1 MNWLQALLLGLV
13 QGLTEFLP
21 VSSSGHLAI
30 GKAVLGVEPS
40 QDLMFEVT
48 VHAATVLATIV
59 VFRKQIWK
67 LLCGLFKFKYNDET
81 DYIAKICLSM
91 IPVLIVGVFFK
102 DAVEAAFNSLLVVGI
117 ALLVTALLLTLS
129 DCLAGKKISQLRTS
143 CSARN
148 DNNETP
154 ASVTSTD
161 DLASSVIS
169 TDDLAS
175 SVISTEASTSAVS
188 NDGLASSVIST
199 EAEPSGEIS
208 PRNGISLWQA
218 FVVGIGQALAVIPG
232 LSRSGTTIST
242 GLLCGVKREA
252 MAQFSFLMVLVPI
265 LGEMF
270 LDVVGG
276 DFAAS
281 SVGVLPLLI
290 GFLAAFASGLFAC
303 KVMIALVRKAKLKW
317 FGLYCAVVGLLV
329 LIFLA

>member
-1 MNWLQALLLGLV
+1 MDWLQALILGIV

-30 GKAVLGVEPS
+30 GKAILGVEPAE
-40 QDLMFEVT
+40 DLIFEVT
-48 VHAATVLATIV
+48 VHAATVLATII

-81 DYIAKICLSM
+81 DYIAKLCVSM

-102 DAVEAAFNSLLVVGI
+102 DWVEAAFGSLLVVGI
-117 ALLVTALLLTLS
+117 ALLVTALLLSLS
-129 DCLAGKKISQLRTS
+129 DWLS
-143 CSARN
+143 RN
-148 DNNETP
+148 PLKLVER
-154 ASVTSTD
+154 
-161 DLASSVIS
+161 
-169 TDDLAS
+169 
-175 SVISTEASTSAVS
+175 
-188 NDGLASSVIST
+188 
-199 EAEPSGEIS
+199 
-208 PRNGISLWQA
+208 RNGISFWQA
-218 FVVGIGQALAVIPG
+218 FVVGVGQALAVIPG

-242 GLLCGVKREA
+242 GLLCGVKREN

-281 SVGVLPLLI
+281 SVGVLPLLV
-290 GFLAAFASGLFAC
+290 GFVAAFISGLFAC
-303 KVMIALVRKAKLKW
+303 KVMIALVRKAQLKW
-317 FGLYCAVVGLLV
+317 FGLYCAIVGILV